1 MFQRQF
7 AVVKLSDFLEPIP
20 VICQIFHLHSSSHIG
35 TYGFSMRSAALRRR
49 YDIIRDSNHVQSAR
63 RCDVIVVT
71 RSQP

>member
-7 AVVKLSDFLEPIP
+7 AVVKLGDFLEPIP
-20 VICQIFHLHSSSHIG
+20 VICQIFHLHCSSHVG

-49 YDIIRDSNHVQSAR
+49 YDIIRDSNHVQSAG